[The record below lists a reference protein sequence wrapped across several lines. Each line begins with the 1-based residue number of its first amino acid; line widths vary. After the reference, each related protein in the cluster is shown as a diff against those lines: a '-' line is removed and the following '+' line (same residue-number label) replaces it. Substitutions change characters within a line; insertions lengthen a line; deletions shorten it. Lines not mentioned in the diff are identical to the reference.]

1 MASFIADLNAILA
14 NEHIQPLLGYGTVF
28 STIAACA
35 WFLSHLNQRYQACHR
50 LLSTR
55 HGVQRHNRVI
65 FFFGLAGFCIFVITA
80 LKVISWRDTA
90 EKMREVDLHAAK
102 EALKEGGHRL
112 AEDAQP
118 LVDGFNKLV
127 GRDVEDHQDTHAIVD
142 SPIADGQS
150 AWPAEIPDR

>member
-1 MASFIADLNAILA
+1 MASFIADLDAILA
-14 NEHIQPLLGYGTVF
+14 NEHIQPLLGYATLL
-28 STIAACA
+28 STNAACA
-35 WFLSHLNQRYQACHR
+35 WFLSHLNQRYQASHR

-65 FFFGLAGFCIFVITA
+65 FFLGLAGFCIFVITA
-80 LKVISWRDTA
+80 LKVISWHDTA
-90 EKMREVDLHAAK
+90 EEMRQVNLHAAK
-102 EALKEGGHRL
+102 EALKEGGQRL

-127 GRDVEDHQDTHAIVD
+127 GRDVEDHQDRHAIMDPPVVD
-142 SPIADGQS
+142 GES